1 MESVSRLRLIEL
13 AFDLCKDWKKLGH
26 VLGLS
31 GKVDRIS
38 EDYRKNGVSEQAYRM
53 LQEWKQ
59 QKGAEATYEVLGRAL
74 RQEPLLRVDLA
85 EKYCEGG
92 RKDSLDND
100 AVHRLLPK
108 PLKSEQLSGGDL
120 NQLSNELG
128 KAWMWVG
135 RLLGLDD
142 SSLDGIKEAHDH
154 QYEWCHE
161 MLALWTQR
169 NTTQATYQWLAQALL
184 HEAVSKRD
192 LAEKYCILH
201 REQGTDLTLFPL
213 APDNC
218 IRKKFI
224 SILPNS
230 TWGELVVKLGPGV
243 KGYFKDLAV
252 EMGYS
257 MDRIMYLESQKSPV
271 ESLRKHCSDMQC

>member
-1 MESVSRLRLIEL
+1 MV
-13 AFDLCKDWKKLGH
+13 
-26 VLGLS
+26 
-31 GKVDRIS
+31 
-38 EDYRKNGVSEQAYRM
+38 
-53 LQEWKQ
+53 
-59 QKGAEATYEVLGRAL
+59 
-74 RQEPLLRVDLA
+74 
-85 EKYCEGG
+85 
-92 RKDSLDND
+92 D

-108 PLKSEQLSGGDL
+108 PLKSGQLSGGDL

-201 REQGTDLTLFPL
+201 REQGTGKSISYQDLCSYLF
-213 APDNC
+213 
-218 IRKKFI
+218 
-224 SILPNS
+224 
-230 TWGELVVKLGPGV
+230 
-243 KGYFKDLAV
+243 
-252 EMGYS
+252 
-257 MDRIMYLESQKSPV
+257 
-271 ESLRKHCSDMQC
+271 

>member
-201 REQGTDLTLFPL
+201 REQGTASSVAPQDENLFL
-213 APDNC
+213 SERMGQLQVRNE
-218 IRKKFI
+218 
-224 SILPNS
+224 NS
-230 TWGELVVKLGPGV
+230 L
-243 KGYFKDLAV
+243 
-252 EMGYS
+252 
-257 MDRIMYLESQKSPV
+257 
-271 ESLRKHCSDMQC
+271 